1 MNNLY
6 DDYPDK
12 ELYSLYVPEK
22 TVRTESSQQNQAE
35 RMRTK
40 KLNSTT
46 DMSMM

>member
-1 MNNLY
+1 MMTIQTKNRIVY
-6 DDYPDK
+6 MYQK
-12 ELYSLYVPEK
+12 K